1 MRSTPL
7 LAVAAATLALSAVFL
22 AGVADAGATVTTF
35 DFHRVTNTSSVLT
48 IFRQDTLDGRVLNQ
62 QSYRAGSGLNTNECD
77 SAAYDG
83 VGGWLPAGYY
93 SPLGHWDGYP
103 GSKIQG
109 RVWQLQDKRCS
120 GGTGTLRT
128 ELFIHSEETSSQGQ
142 YCPTSGDDPF
152 CWESDSDYYSL
163 GCIKIS
169 RAAPYP
175 SDLAKLDGNWHNWSG
190 LTGSFSLPQ
199 RVYVY

>member
-1 MRSTPL
+1 MRSTSFWRL
-7 LAVAAATLALSAVFL
+7 FVLAAVSAVSLAAVAQ
-22 AGVADAGATVTTF
+22 AGATVTTF
-35 DFHRVTNTSSVLT
+35 DFHRISNTSSVLT

-77 SAAYDG
+77 SAAYDN
-83 VGGWLPAGYY
+83 VGGWLPAGNY
-93 SPLGHWDGYP
+93 SLLGHWDQYP
-103 GSKIQG
+103 GTKIQG
-109 RVWQLQDKRCS
+109 RVWRLQDKRCN

-128 ELFIHSEETSSQGQ
+128 ELFIHSEETWTQGQ
-142 YCPTSGDDPF
+142 TCGSPYDERF
-152 CWESDSDYYSL
+152 CWDGDGDYYSV
-163 GCIKIS
+163 GCIKVS

>member
-1 MRSTPL
+1 MTSTSSWRL
-7 LAVAAATLALSAVFL
+7 FVLAAVSAVALAA
-22 AGVADAGATVTTF
+22 VAQAGATVTTF
-35 DFHRVTNTSSVLT
+35 DFHRISNTNSVLT

-77 SAAYDG
+77 SAAYDN

-93 SPLGHWDGYP
+93 SLLGHFDQYP
-103 GSKIQG
+103 GTKIQG

-128 ELFIHSEETSSQGQ
+128 ELFIHSEETSTNGQ
-142 YCPTSGDDPF
+142 TCGNPYNERF
-152 CWESDSDYYSL
+152 CWDGDSDYYSL

-169 RAAPYP
+169 RAGSP
-175 SDLAKLDGNWHNWSG
+175 SDLGRLDGNWHNWSG
-190 LTGSFSLPQ
+190 LTGYFSLPQ

>member
-1 MRSTPL
+1 MILRALRGLVCTMTL
-7 LAVAAATLALSAVFL
+7 FAMAGLAVAT
-22 AGVADAGATVTTF
+22 AGATVTTF
-35 DFHRVTNTSSVLT
+35 DFHRVTNTNSVLT

-62 QSYRAGSGLNTNECD
+62 ASYRAGSGLNTNECD
-77 SAAYDG
+77 SAAYDN

-93 SPLGHWDGYP
+93 SLLGHWDQYDQTI
-103 GSKIQG
+103 KG
-109 RVWQLQDKRCS
+109 RVWRLQDKRCN

-128 ELFIHSEETSSQGQ
+128 ELFIHSEETKYQGQ
-142 YCPTSGDDPF
+142 TCFNPYIEAYCWDG
-152 CWESDSDYYSL
+152 DSDYYSL

-169 RAAPYP
+169 RAGSP
-175 SDLAKLDGNWHNWSG
+175 SNLGLLDGNWHNWSG